1 MALSKTPLSFL
12 WTTRMKLQTALSG
25 EDEML
30 LKSAPLTSRHDFE
43 LVNVYS
49 GQTWPKRKKKTC
61 KEIGYFSFLN
71 ISTLPICISHIYFR
85 KHISLISNVLD
96 WIHSKGG
103 AGVRRLVFESGIPLS
118 LQP

>member
-12 WTTRMKLQTALSG
+12 WTTRMKLQAALSG

-49 GQTWPKRKKKTC
+49 GQTWPKRKKK
-61 KEIGYFSFLN
+61 LVR
-71 ISTLPICISHIYFR
+71 TL
-85 KHISLISNVLD
+85 
-96 WIHSKGG
+96 
-103 AGVRRLVFESGIPLS
+103 GIFHF
-118 LQP
+118 